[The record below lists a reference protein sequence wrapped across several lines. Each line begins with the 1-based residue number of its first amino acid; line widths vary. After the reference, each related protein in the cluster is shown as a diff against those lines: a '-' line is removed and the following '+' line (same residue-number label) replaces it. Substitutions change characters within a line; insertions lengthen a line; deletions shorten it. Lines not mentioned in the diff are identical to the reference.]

1 MGITNEELF
10 QMTSKDLNR
19 LLKQKGIPDSRRR
32 KIRKH
37 RRSKIPTH
45 ENRHK
50 IARNRQNG
58 ENRQVGKNRQNC
70 KNRHNGANRQNGEN
84 RENRKNRQNG
94 ENQQNGENRQNRKN
108 RENNENR
115 QNGKNSNKIDCD
127 NDLRSQIEELK
138 RLGHLQKLRI
148 EEEIKRSFQLKQ
160 KLEALEEDKT
170 CKDKNEII

>member
-37 RRSKIPTH
+37 RRSQILTH

-50 IARNRQNG
+50 IARNRHNGKNLQNGKNRQNTENLQNGENLQKGENHRNG
-58 ENRQVGKNRQNC
+58 ENRQNVENC
-70 KNRHNGANRQNGEN
+70 N
-84 RENRKNRQNG
+84 
-94 ENQQNGENRQNRKN
+94 NGENRQNRKN

-115 QNGKNSNKIDCD
+115 QNGKNSNKIDYD
-127 NDLRSQIEELK
+127 NDLRSQIQELK

-170 CKDKNEII
+170 CNDKEEII

>member
-37 RRSKIPTH
+37 RRSNILTH

-50 IARNRQNG
+50 IARNRHN
-58 ENRQVGKNRQNC
+58 GKNRQNTE
-70 KNRHNGANRQNGEN
+70 NLQNGEN
-84 RENRKNRQNG
+84 LQKGENHRNG
-94 ENQQNGENRQNRKN
+94 ENHQNVENCNNGENRQNRKN
-108 RENNENR
+108 RENNENH
-115 QNGKNSNKIDCD
+115 QNGINSDKIDCD

-170 CKDKNEII
+170 CNDKEEII

>member
-37 RRSKIPTH
+37 RRSKILTY
-45 ENRHK
+45 ENRQNGK
-50 IARNRQNG
+50 NRQYGNNLQNGKSRLNGRNRQNG
-58 ENRQVGKNRQNC
+58 ENRQNGKNCQ
-70 KNRHNGANRQNGEN
+70 
-84 RENRKNRQNG
+84 
-94 ENQQNGENRQNRKN
+94 N

-115 QNGKNSNKIDCD
+115 QNGKKSTKIDCD

-170 CKDKNEII
+170 CNDKKEII

>member
-45 ENRHK
+45 ENLQNGKNRLNGK
-50 IARNRQNG
+50 NRQNG
-58 ENRQVGKNRQNC
+58 ESLQNG

-84 RENRKNRQNG
+84 RQNRKNRQNG

-108 RENNENR
+108 REINENC

-170 CKDKNEII
+170 CNNKKEII

>member
-37 RRSKIPTH
+37 RRSNILTQ
-45 ENRHK
+45 ENRQNGK
-50 IARNRQNG
+50 NRQNG
-58 ENRQVGKNRQNC
+58 ENRRIC
-70 KNRHNGANRQNGEN
+70 ENRQNG
-84 RENRKNRQNG
+84 KNRQNG
-94 ENQQNGENRQNRKN
+94 ENCQNDENRQNRKN

-127 NDLRSQIEELK
+127 NDLRSQIQELK

-170 CKDKNEII
+170 CNDKEEII